1 LQQAAQLTNNDPSV
15 LQHLG
20 DAYVAVGR
28 KSDALAA
35 WRLALKK
42 NPGNRDLI
50 SRLET
55 NRTSAPHVI
64 PHPAS
69 P

>member
-1 LQQAAQLTNNDPSV
+1 LQRAAQMTNNDPSV

-35 WRLALKK
+35 WRLGLTKD
-42 NPGNRDLI
+42 PGNRDLTQRI
-50 SRLET
+50 ET
-55 NRTSAPHVI
+55 NRTPALHVTS
-64 PHPAS
+64 PPAS